1 MSETLD
7 KTQKTFQGLGVT
19 RPEQVLQLFSE
30 LRSLFDASALAA
42 ASTKNVGRLPELQS
56 AWNNDSSGVIR
67 RIHANWVTL
76 APPNLRG
83 TTERAMK
90 HLSAHVGVGV
100 KAVQTLQQLGV
111 HDNSQVVSLFSL
123 LRDTFDQ
130 DIQLDIDE
138 IDVEITRINWLGR
151 KTGIL
156 AWARDHWMKSA
167 PDELRREVGRCFNE
181 IKAHIEQAINDKR
194 ASARPAILAAPLY
207 QDQSE
212 YRPAIRPT
220 YAQTSGNVL
229 VDVSNEQAI
238 LPPDPTLIPEDLS
251 LPGVIRPI
259 GSHHLIRQVFQE
271 IENIFVSI
279 GFSVVEG
286 PEIETPYY
294 NFEALNIPEF
304 HPVRDDM
311 DTFYLELPKG
321 APTPL
326 LLRTHTSP
334 MQIRTME
341 KQKPPVRVIVPGK
354 VYRRDNPDAT
364 HSFAFHQIE
373 GLAVDSDITFCD
385 FTGTIEYF
393 VKQFFG
399 PSVKTRFRPS
409 YFPFTEPSVEFDVSC
424 PFCGGTGTAAGGGTC
439 SKCKGA
445 AWIELFGAGMVD
457 PAVYGF
463 VNYDAKKVSGFAFG
477 IGIDRLAMLKYG
489 IDDIQVFF
497 QNDVRFLRQ
506 FP

>member
-1 MSETLD
+1 MSDILEKTYVPFSKLRVSLET
-7 KTQKTFQGLGVT
+7 
-19 RPEQVLQLFSE
+19 EIE
-30 LRSLFDASALAA
+30 SLF
-42 ASTKNVGRLPELQS
+42 
-56 AWNNDSSGVIR
+56 R
-67 RIHANWVTL
+67 RILDRANQE
-76 APPNLRG
+76 A
-83 TTERAMK
+83 
-90 HLSAHVGVGV
+90 
-100 KAVQTLQQLGV
+100 
-111 HDNSQVVSLFSL
+111 NSIGGPK
-123 LRDTFDQ
+123 D
-130 DIQLDIDE
+130 LDSFR
-138 IDVEITRINWLGR
+138 VRWLGR
-151 KTGIL
+151 KNSVFSRIQDNWL
-156 AWARDHWMKSA
+156 VPA
-167 PDELRREVGRCFNE
+167 PAEQKRWVGGFFNSYKNLVEEVFNE
-181 IKAHIEQAINDKR
+181 HKKAIEILEIMDSPR
-194 ASARPAILAAPLY
+194 AS
-207 QDQSE
+207 SE
-212 YRPAIRPT
+212 F
-220 YAQTSGNVL
+220 
-229 VDVSNEQAI
+229 
-238 LPPDPTLIPEDLS
+238 DLS

-271 IENIFVSI
+271 IEDIFFSI

-311 DTFYLELPKG
+311 DTFYIELPKG
-321 APTPL
+321 APAPL

-341 KQKPPVRVIVPGK
+341 KQKPPLRVIVPGK

-364 HSFAFHQIE
+364 HSFMFHQVE
-373 GLAVDSDITFCD
+373 GLAVDTDITFCD
-385 FTGTIEYF
+385 FTGTVEYF
-393 VKQFFG
+393 VRQFFG

-409 YFPFTEPSVEFDVSC
+409 YFPFTEPSVELDASC
-424 PFCGGTGTAAGGGTC
+424 IFCGGTGTAAGGGTC

-477 IGIDRLAMLKYG
+477 IGIDRMAMLKYG

-497 QNDVRFLRQ
+497 QNDVRFLKQ

>member
-1 MSETLD
+1 MPSSDIGLD
-7 KTQKTFQGLGVT
+7 KT
-19 RPEQVLQLFSE
+19 
-30 LRSLFDASALAA
+30 LAA
-42 ASTKNVGRLPELQS
+42 LGITES
-56 AWNNDSSGVIR
+56 AQVIAR
-67 RIHANWVTL
+67 FAEVRTHFD
-76 APPNLRG
+76 G
-83 TTERAMK
+83 QF
-90 HLSAHVGVGV
+90 
-100 KAVQTLQQLGV
+100 QTV
-111 HDNSQVVSLFSL
+111 HNESEWKLF
-123 LRDTFDQ
+123 RD
-130 DIQLDIDE
+130 
-138 IDVEITRINWLGR
+138 RWLGR
-151 KTGIL
+151 KSGVLTLITDNWLKPATAELKRAVGQQLNELRAHVETQIEARRVAIETGAEETAL
-156 AWARDHWMKSA
+156 ARD
-167 PDELRREVGRCFNE
+167 RV
-181 IKAHIEQAINDKR
+181 
-194 ASARPAILAAPLY
+194 
-207 QDQSE
+207 
-212 YRPAIRPT
+212 
-220 YAQTSGNVL
+220 
-229 VDVSNEQAI
+229 
-238 LPPDPTLIPEDLS
+238 DLS
-251 LPGVIRPI
+251 LPGVSRPV

-271 IENIFVSI
+271 IEDIFFSI

-311 DTFYLELPKG
+311 DTFYLELPPSPDKKN

-373 GLAVDSDITFCD
+373 GLAVDTDITFCD

-393 VKQFFG
+393 VKKFFG

-424 PFCGGTGTAAGGGTC
+424 IFCGGSGAAPGGGTC
-439 SKCKGA
+439 SKCKGSG
-445 AWIELFGAGMVD
+445 WIELFGAGMVD

-477 IGIDRLAMLKYG
+477 MGMDRLAMLKYG

-497 QNDVRFLRQ
+497 QNDARFLRQ

>member
-1 MSETLD
+1 MTDTGLD
-7 KTQKTFQGLGVT
+7 KTLAALGVT
-19 RPEQVLQLFSE
+19 QPEQVAARFAE
-30 LRSLFDASALAA
+30 VRAYFD
-42 ASTKNVGRLPELQS
+42 GQF
-56 AWNNDSSGVIR
+56 
-67 RIHANWVTL
+67 
-76 APPNLRG
+76 
-83 TTERAMK
+83 
-90 HLSAHVGVGV
+90 
-100 KAVQTLQQLGV
+100 QTV
-111 HDNSQVVSLFSL
+111 HDESEWKLF
-123 LRDTFDQ
+123 RD
-130 DIQLDIDE
+130 
-138 IDVEITRINWLGR
+138 RWLGR
-151 KTGIL
+151 KSGVLTQITDNWLKPATPELKRAVGASL
-156 AWARDHWMKSA
+156 N
-167 PDELRREVGRCFNE
+167 ELR
-181 IKAHIEQAINDKR
+181 AHVESQIEARRTAIESG
-194 ASARPAILAAPLY
+194 AEEAALAK
-207 QDQSE
+207 E
-212 YRPAIRPT
+212 R
-220 YAQTSGNVL
+220 V
-229 VDVSNEQAI
+229 
-238 LPPDPTLIPEDLS
+238 DLS
-251 LPGVIRPI
+251 FPGVIRPI

-271 IENIFVSI
+271 IEDIFVSI

-385 FTGTIEYF
+385 FTGAIEYF

-399 PSVKTRFRPS
+399 PTVKTRFRPS

-424 PFCGGTGTAAGGGTC
+424 PFCGGTGTSSNGATC

>member
-1 MSETLD
+1 MPTVDNPTAKTLSE
-7 KTQKTFQGLGVT
+7 LGVSDAKGVAEKFAEV
-19 RPEQVLQLFSE
+19 RA
-30 LRSLFDASALAA
+30 LFDAQAHRSMDSQNWEILRQSWVGRKSGVLTAITENWLKPAETELKRIVGQELNKFKAHLEKTLEERRVAIESGAEEAALA
-42 ASTKNVGRLPELQS
+42 KERL
-56 AWNNDSSGVIR
+56 
-67 RIHANWVTL
+67 
-76 APPNLRG
+76 
-83 TTERAMK
+83 
-90 HLSAHVGVGV
+90 
-100 KAVQTLQQLGV
+100 
-111 HDNSQVVSLFSL
+111 
-123 LRDTFDQ
+123 
-130 DIQLDIDE
+130 
-138 IDVEITRINWLGR
+138 
-151 KTGIL
+151 
-156 AWARDHWMKSA
+156 
-167 PDELRREVGRCFNE
+167 
-181 IKAHIEQAINDKR
+181 
-194 ASARPAILAAPLY
+194 
-207 QDQSE
+207 
-212 YRPAIRPT
+212 
-220 YAQTSGNVL
+220 
-229 VDVSNEQAI
+229 
-238 LPPDPTLIPEDLS
+238 DLS
-251 LPGVIRPI
+251 LPGVIHPI
-259 GSHHLIRQVFQE
+259 GSHHLIRQVLQE
-271 IENIFVSI
+271 LEDIFFSI
-279 GFSVVEG
+279 GFSIVEG

-311 DTFYLELPKG
+311 DTFYIDLPHSPDKKS
-321 APTPL
+321 AATPL

-364 HSFAFHQIE
+364 HSFMFHQVE
-373 GLAVDSDITFCD
+373 GLAVDTDITFCD

-424 PFCGGTGTAAGGGTC
+424 PFCGGTGTSAGGGTC

>member
-1 MSETLD
+1 MPNTDDSTR
-7 KTQKTFQGLGVT
+7 KT
-19 RPEQVLQLFSE
+19 
-30 LRSLFDASALAA
+30 
-42 ASTKNVGRLPELQS
+42 LPELGATDAVAIAMLFHQLRARFIADLARASEQRNWQS
-56 AWNNDSSGVIR
+56 LRNEWEGPVGTIR
-67 RIHANWVTL
+67 ARIVENWVATAPLGLQDLVRRDLENLISLINIRLTASQPIEQLVGSDPDKL
-76 APPNLRG
+76 AGQFQNLRI
-83 TTERAMK
+83 TFDREIRECVDETD
-90 HLSAHVGVGV
+90 
-100 KAVQTLQQLGV
+100 LGV
-111 HDNSQVVSLFSL
+111 SK
-123 LRDTFDQ
+123 
-130 DIQLDIDE
+130 
-138 IDVEITRINWLGR
+138 VEWLGR
-151 KTGIL
+151 KSGVLSQITDNWLKPSPPQLKRVVGQ
-156 AWARDHWMKSA
+156 
-167 PDELRREVGRCFNE
+167 ELNKLRAHVESQIESRR
-181 IKAHIEQAINDKR
+181 QAIESG
-194 ASARPAILAAPLY
+194 A
-207 QDQSE
+207 DQSALARE
-212 YRPAIRPT
+212 HI
-220 YAQTSGNVL
+220 
-229 VDVSNEQAI
+229 
-238 LPPDPTLIPEDLS
+238 DLS

-271 IENIFVSI
+271 IEDIFVSI

-311 DTFYLELPKG
+311 DTFYLDLPKG

-364 HSFAFHQIE
+364 HSFIFHQVE

-399 PSVKTRFRPS
+399 PGVKTRFRPS

-424 PFCGGTGTAAGGGTC
+424 IFCGGSGNSAGGGTC

-445 AWIELFGAGMVD
+445 GWIELFGAGMVD

-463 VNYDAKKVSGFAFG
+463 VKYDPKKVSGFAFG
-477 IGIDRLAMLKYG
+477 MGIDRLAMLKYQ

>member
-1 MSETLD
+1 MPTSDIGLD
-7 KTQKTFQGLGVT
+7 KTLAALGVT
-19 RPEQVLQLFSE
+19 E
-30 LRSLFDASALAA
+30 AA
-42 ASTKNVGRLPELQS
+42 
-56 AWNNDSSGVIR
+56 
-67 RIHANWVTL
+67 
-76 APPNLRG
+76 
-83 TTERAMK
+83 
-90 HLSAHVGVGV
+90 
-100 KAVQTLQQLGV
+100 
-111 HDNSQVVSLFSL
+111 QVVARFAEVRAHFDGQFQTVRDESEWKLF
-123 LRDTFDQ
+123 RDT
-130 DIQLDIDE
+130 
-138 IDVEITRINWLGR
+138 WLGR
-151 KTGIL
+151 KSGVLTLITDNWLKPATSELKRSVGQQL
-156 AWARDHWMKSA
+156 N
-167 PDELRREVGRCFNE
+167 ELR
-181 IKAHIEQAINDKR
+181 AHVESQIE
-194 ASARPAILAAPLY
+194 ARRLAV
-207 QDQSE
+207 E
-212 YRPAIRPT
+212 
-220 YAQTSGNVL
+220 SGAEEAAL
-229 VDVSNEQAI
+229 TRDRI
-238 LPPDPTLIPEDLS
+238 DLS
-251 LPGVIRPI
+251 LPGVLRPV
-259 GSHHLIRQVFQE
+259 GSRHLIRQVFQE
-271 IENIFVSI
+271 IEDIFFSI
-279 GFSVVEG
+279 GFSIVEG

-321 APTPL
+321 ATTPL

-373 GLAVDSDITFCD
+373 GLAVDTDITFCD

-424 PFCGGTGTAAGGGTC
+424 PFCAGTGTAAGGGTC

>member
-1 MSETLD
+1 MNSLDNKPAQTLAD
-7 KTQKTFQGLGVT
+7 LGVT
-19 RPEQVLQLFSE
+19 QPDQVAPLFAAV
-30 LRSLFDASALAA
+30 RARFDAEIARTHDES
-42 ASTKNVGRLPELQS
+42 N
-56 AWNNDSSGVIR
+56 WNISKI
-67 RIHANWVTL
+67 
-76 APPNLRG
+76 
-83 TTERAMK
+83 M
-90 HLSAHVGVGV
+90 
-100 KAVQTLQQLGV
+100 
-111 HDNSQVVSLFSL
+111 
-123 LRDTFDQ
+123 
-130 DIQLDIDE
+130 
-138 IDVEITRINWLGR
+138 WLGR
-151 KTGIL
+151 KSGVLTQITDNWLKPATPELKRAVGASL
-156 AWARDHWMKSA
+156 N
-167 PDELRREVGRCFNE
+167 ELRAHVESQIESRRAAIESGAEESALLRER
-181 IKAHIEQAINDKR
+181 I
-194 ASARPAILAAPLY
+194 
-207 QDQSE
+207 
-212 YRPAIRPT
+212 
-220 YAQTSGNVL
+220 
-229 VDVSNEQAI
+229 
-238 LPPDPTLIPEDLS
+238 DLS
-251 LPGVIRPI
+251 LPGVTRPI

-271 IENIFVSI
+271 IEDIFVSI

-311 DTFYLELPKG
+311 DTFYLDLPKG
-321 APTPL
+321 AATPL

-341 KQKPPVRVIVPGK
+341 KQEPPVRVIVPGK

-373 GLAVDSDITFCD
+373 GLAVDTDITFCD

-424 PFCGGTGTAAGGGTC
+424 PFCGGTGTAASGGTC

-463 VNYDAKKVSGFAFG
+463 VNPAHRGGYDAKKVSGFAFG

>member
-1 MSETLD
+1 MSLMPNIENPTAKTLAD
-7 KTQKTFQGLGVT
+7 LGVAESVGVA
-19 RPEQVLQLFSE
+19 P
-30 LRSLFDASALAA
+30 LFD
-42 ASTKNVGRLPELQS
+42 E
-56 AWNNDSSGVIR
+56 IR
-67 RIHANWVTL
+67 VRFDLEILRARDEANWNMTKV
-76 APPNLRG
+76 
-83 TTERAMK
+83 M
-90 HLSAHVGVGV
+90 
-100 KAVQTLQQLGV
+100 
-111 HDNSQVVSLFSL
+111 
-123 LRDTFDQ
+123 
-130 DIQLDIDE
+130 
-138 IDVEITRINWLGR
+138 WLGR
-151 KTGIL
+151 KSGVL
-156 AWARDHWMKSA
+156 AQITDNWLKPA
-167 PDELRREVGRCFNE
+167 PPDLKRAVGAGLNELRAHVESQIESRRLAIESGADSFALTREHV
-181 IKAHIEQAINDKR
+181 
-194 ASARPAILAAPLY
+194 
-207 QDQSE
+207 
-212 YRPAIRPT
+212 
-220 YAQTSGNVL
+220 
-229 VDVSNEQAI
+229 
-238 LPPDPTLIPEDLS
+238 DLS
-251 LPGVIRPI
+251 LPGVQRPI

-271 IENIFVSI
+271 IEDIFVSI

-311 DTFYLELPKG
+311 DTFYLDLPKG

-341 KQKPPVRVIVPGK
+341 KRKPPVRVIVPGK

-364 HSFAFHQIE
+364 HSFIFHQVE
-373 GLAVDSDITFCD
+373 GLAVDADITFCD

-399 PSVKTRFRPS
+399 PGVKTRFRPS

-424 PFCGGTGTAAGGGTC
+424 IFCGGSGTSAGGGTC

-445 AWIELFGAGMVD
+445 GWIELFGAGMVD
-457 PAVYGF
+457 PAVYDF

-477 IGIDRLAMLKYG
+477 MGIDRLAMLKYQ

>member
-1 MSETLD
+1 MPQDDPTTRSLHSLGVADVISLAFQFTHLRARLHRELGAATQPNEWEKMREEWVGSGNSVKSRITENWVRDAPENLRPLVSSGLAILIDEVFILSTVMRPLDQLGVTTPEQVGQQFLHLRNLFDEEANSCVDETD
-7 KTQKTFQGLGVT
+7 LGVT
-19 RPEQVLQLFSE
+19 R
-30 LRSLFDASALAA
+30 
-42 ASTKNVGRLPELQS
+42 T
-56 AWNNDSSGVIR
+56 
-67 RIHANWVTL
+67 
-76 APPNLRG
+76 
-83 TTERAMK
+83 
-90 HLSAHVGVGV
+90 
-100 KAVQTLQQLGV
+100 
-111 HDNSQVVSLFSL
+111 
-123 LRDTFDQ
+123 
-130 DIQLDIDE
+130 
-138 IDVEITRINWLGR
+138 NWLGR
-151 KTGIL
+151 SSGVLTHVTNRWLKT
-156 AWARDHWMKSA
+156 AA
-167 PDELRREVGRCFNE
+167 PELKRAVGAEFNKL
-181 IKAHIEQAINDKR
+181 KAHVESQIEERRLAIE
-194 ASARPAILAAPLY
+194 SATEESALGR
-207 QDQSE
+207 E
-212 YRPAIRPT
+212 R
-220 YAQTSGNVL
+220 V
-229 VDVSNEQAI
+229 
-238 LPPDPTLIPEDLS
+238 DLS
-251 LPGVIRPI
+251 LPGVQRPI

-271 IENIFVSI
+271 IEDIFVSI

-311 DTFYLELPKG
+311 DTFYLDLPKG

-341 KQKPPVRVIVPGK
+341 KRKPPVRVIVPGK

-364 HSFAFHQIE
+364 HSFIFHQVE
-373 GLAVDSDITFCD
+373 GLAVDADITFCD

-399 PSVKTRFRPS
+399 PGVKTRFRPS

-424 PFCGGTGTAAGGGTC
+424 IFCGGSGTSAGGGTC

-445 AWIELFGAGMVD
+445 GWIELFGAGMVD

-477 IGIDRLAMLKYG
+477 MGIDRLAMLKYQ

>member
-1 MSETLD
+1 MSDGMTAPENKSSQTLAALD
-7 KTQKTFQGLGVT
+7 VTQ
-19 RPEQVLQLFSE
+19 PDQLAPLFAE
-30 LRSLFDASALAA
+30 IRARFDAEATAA
-42 ASTKNVGRLPELQS
+42 
-56 AWNNDSSGVIR
+56 
-67 RIHANWVTL
+67 
-76 APPNLRG
+76 
-83 TTERAMK
+83 
-90 HLSAHVGVGV
+90 
-100 KAVQTLQQLGV
+100 
-111 HDNSQVVSLFSL
+111 HDEATWKQF
-123 LRDTFDQ
+123 RDA
-130 DIQLDIDE
+130 
-138 IDVEITRINWLGR
+138 WLGR
-151 KTGIL
+151 KSGVLTQITDNWLKPAPPELKRVVGQELNKLRAHVESEIEARRVAIEAGADDAEL
-156 AWARDHWMKSA
+156 A
-167 PDELRREVGRCFNE
+167 RERV
-181 IKAHIEQAINDKR
+181 
-194 ASARPAILAAPLY
+194 
-207 QDQSE
+207 
-212 YRPAIRPT
+212 
-220 YAQTSGNVL
+220 
-229 VDVSNEQAI
+229 
-238 LPPDPTLIPEDLS
+238 DLS
-251 LPGVIRPI
+251 LPGVKRPT
-259 GSHHLIRQVFQE
+259 GSHHLIRQVFQQ
-271 IENIFVSI
+271 IEDIFVSI

-321 APTPL
+321 APSPL

-341 KQKPPVRVIVPGK
+341 KRQPPVRVIVPGK

-364 HSFAFHQIE
+364 HSFAFHQVE
-373 GLAVDSDITFCD
+373 GLAVDTDITFCD

-399 PSVKTRFRPS
+399 PGVKTRFRPS
-409 YFPFTEPSVEFDVSC
+409 YFPFTEPSVEFDVTC
-424 PFCGGTGTAAGGGTC
+424 VFCGGSGVSAGGGTC

-445 AWIELFGAGMVD
+445 GWIELFGAGMVD

-463 VNYDAKKVSGFAFG
+463 VKYDPKKVSGFAFG

>member
-1 MSETLD
+1 MTEHEN
-7 KTQKTFQGLGVT
+7 KTALPLVHLGIT
-19 RPEQVLQLFSE
+19 RPEELTALFAD
-30 LRSLFDASALAA
+30 LRGRFDADCACAQDETSW
-42 ASTKNVGRLPELQS
+42 KQ
-56 AWNNDSSGVIR
+56 
-67 RIHANWVTL
+67 
-76 APPNLRG
+76 
-83 TTERAMK
+83 
-90 HLSAHVGVGV
+90 
-100 KAVQTLQQLGV
+100 
-111 HDNSQVVSLFSL
+111 F
-123 LRDTFDQ
+123 RDA
-130 DIQLDIDE
+130 
-138 IDVEITRINWLGR
+138 WLGR
-151 KTGIL
+151 KSGVLTQITDNWLKPAGSEL
-156 AWARDHWMKSA
+156 KRAVGAA
-167 PDELRREVGRCFNE
+167 LNELRAHVESQIGARRIAIESGAEESALARERV
-181 IKAHIEQAINDKR
+181 
-194 ASARPAILAAPLY
+194 
-207 QDQSE
+207 
-212 YRPAIRPT
+212 
-220 YAQTSGNVL
+220 
-229 VDVSNEQAI
+229 
-238 LPPDPTLIPEDLS
+238 DLS

-271 IENIFVSI
+271 VEDIFVSI
-279 GFSVVEG
+279 GFSIVEG

-311 DTFYLELPKG
+311 DTFYIDLPKG
-321 APTPL
+321 AKTPL

-364 HSFAFHQIE
+364 HSFIFHQVE
-373 GLAVDSDITFCD
+373 GLAVDTDITFCD
-385 FTGTIEYF
+385 FTGTIDYF

-424 PFCGGTGTAAGGGTC
+424 IFCGGSGAAAGGGTC

-445 AWIELFGAGMVD
+445 GWIELFGAGMVD

-477 IGIDRLAMLKYG
+477 MGIDRLAMLRYG

-497 QNDVRFLRQ
+497 QNDVRFLGQ